1 MARLIRMA
9 SLPALSVAEREGASL
24 AFFLLLIG
32 LTFVL

>member
-1 MARLIRMA
+1 MA

>member
-1 MARLIRMA
+1 MA
-9 SLPALSVAEREGASL
+9 SLPAFSVAEREGASL